1 MKSYS
6 ALVIALLFSL
16 FTKAQ
21 TATEEFAE
29 FNKSKQPAAIF
40 ELPYPPEVV
49 EGAIKDSLQKRG
61 ARPDKVKDYYL
72 FKNIRLNNDDTSAGD
87 YYVAVER
94 KSRRESNISVVR
106 IFAAPVN
113 VNPKAK
119 VPDDRFGIDN
129 AKKFLDGVAPRVQ
142 SYDLELKIAG
152 QEEEVKKAEKKFK
165 GLVEE
170 GEDLAKKKKNIEEK
184 IDDNQKEQE
193 KQTKAIENLRTVLEA
208 LKAKR
213 S

>member
-6 ALVIALLFSL
+6 AIVVALFFS
-16 FTKAQ
+16 FFAKAQ
-21 TATEEFAE
+21 SATEEFTE
-29 FNKSKQPAAIF
+29 FNKSKQPAAVF
-40 ELPYPPEVV
+40 ELPYSPDVV

-61 ARPDKVKDYYL
+61 ARPERVKDYYL
-72 FKNIRLNNDDTSAGD
+72 FKNIRLNDDDTSAGD
-87 YYVAVER
+87 YYVSVER
-94 KSRRESNISVVR
+94 KSRRESNISVIR
-106 IFAAPVN
+106 IFAALVN

-129 AKKFLDGVAPRVQ
+129 AKKFLDAVAPRVQ
-142 SYDLELKIAG
+142 RYDLELKIAG
-152 QEEEVKKAEKKFK
+152 QEEEVKKAEKKYK

-170 GEDLAKKKKNIEEK
+170 GEDLVKKKKNIEEK
-184 IDDNQKEQE
+184 IDDNLKEQE
-193 KQTKAIENLRTVLEA
+193 KQRKAIENLRTVLEA